1 MPAIVISEF
10 MDEDAINGIL
20 VGHDV
25 LYDATFVDRR
35 PELFKAVAEARALI
49 VRNRTKV
56 DAELLE
62 HAHKLEAV
70 GRLGVGLDNIDLDA
84 CAKRGIKV
92 YPATGANDLSVVE
105 YVIATTL
112 VLLRGAFLSTV
123 EVIAGDWPRT
133 RLMGREISGKRMG
146 LVGFGSIGRNTGA
159 RAAALGM
166 EVVGYDP
173 HLPASDKIWSQ
184 PWGKVAAL
192 DLDTLLQTSDVVSLH
207 VPFTAE
213 TKNLIDRAALA
224 KMKRGAILVNAARGG
239 VLDEAA
245 VAEALRSGQLGGAA
259 LDVFVKEPMTKESGS
274 IFAGCPNLILT
285 PHIAGVTVEANTRVS
300 KLVAEKIRDHLAGS
314 H

>member
-1 MPAIVISEF
+1 MATIVISEF
-10 MDEDAINGIL
+10 MDEDAVKGIL
-20 VGHDV
+20 AGHDV
-25 LYDATFVDRR
+25 LHDATLVDRR
-35 PELFKAVAEARALI
+35 ADLLAAVANARALI

-56 DAELLE
+56 DAEVLR
-62 HAHKLEAV
+62 HAQKLETV
-70 GRLGVGLDNIDLDA
+70 GRLGVGLDNIDVEA
-84 CAKRGIKV
+84 CKVRGIAV

-112 VLLRGAFLSTV
+112 LLFRGAYLSTA
-123 EVIAGDWPRT
+123 EVIAGEWPRIK
-133 RLMGREISGKRMG
+133 LMGREAAGKRMG

-159 RAAALGM
+159 RAMALGM

-173 HLPASDKIWSQ
+173 NLPANDKIWSQ

-207 VPFTAE
+207 VPFAAE

-239 VLDEAA
+239 VVDEAA
-245 VAEALRSGQLGGAA
+245 VAEALRSQQLGGAA
-259 LDVFVKEPMTKESGS
+259 LDVFVTEPMTRESGK

-300 KLVAEKIRDHLAGS
+300 RMVAEKIRDHLAGDR
-314 H
+314 